1 MHLSKIFRDIL
12 CAQFFFFLFIYGPK
26 GLCDVL
32 HCVFILHLLL
42 WALPFRTHQRE
53 IESDGG
59 GMWEPAYLVSAMIVN
74 MGCRLL
80 LNGFMEKTQIIIK
93 ASGYFGH
100 TFY

>member
-1 MHLSKIFRDIL
+1 M
-12 CAQFFFFLFIYGPK
+12 
-26 GLCDVL
+26 
-32 HCVFILHLLL
+32 
-42 WALPFRTHQRE
+42 
-53 IESDGG
+53 ESDGG